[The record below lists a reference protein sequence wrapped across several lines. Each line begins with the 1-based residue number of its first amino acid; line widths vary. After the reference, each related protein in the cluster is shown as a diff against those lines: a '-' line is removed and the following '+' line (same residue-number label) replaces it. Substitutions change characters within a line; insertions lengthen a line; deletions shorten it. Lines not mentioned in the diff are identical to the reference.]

1 MGFLQR
7 TFFISAT
14 LAASLVPLPAS
25 HAAPS
30 VSATAKVDF
39 FKDVQPIF
47 KESCYGCHGPDQ
59 QMGGLRLDQKAA
71 IMKGG
76 ASGKPFLPGNSKE
89 SLILHRVMGQGGP
102 QMPLGFPPLS
112 AEKIARIRLW
122 IDQGADWPDSPAGSA
137 KHWAYQA
144 PVRPPLPKVQR
155 SGWVKNP
162 IDAFV
167 LARLEK
173 EGLQPSHEASKETL
187 IRRATFDLT
196 GLPPTPKEVDAFLAD
211 KTPHAYEKVVGRL
224 LASPHYGERWARPWL
239 DLARY
244 ADTNGYEKDERRS
257 IWKYRDWVI
266 NAFNRDMP
274 FDQFT
279 IEQIAGDMLPNATLD
294 QKIATGFHRNT
305 MFNAEGGVDQE
316 EQRWITL
323 IDRVGTTG
331 SVWLGSTIQC
341 SQCHNHK
348 YDPFTQKEFYQFLAF
363 FDHSKEP
370 QLSVPTPGQV
380 IQQASMKA
388 EIERLDALMKAKPGE
403 TPAYAQRVRYLKA
416 RAEKVQ
422 KELDGL
428 PVTTTL
434 AMEEI
439 PDRETPSTY
448 LRIKGAFLQKGEK
461 VYANVPACLPPLS
474 KDEPRNRLGLAKWLV
489 DKRNP
494 LTARVTVNRIWEQ
507 YFGQGIVE
515 TSEDFGSQGSPPT
528 HPELLDWLA
537 TEFMNKGWSQKA
549 IHRLIVTSAT
559 YKQSS
564 SVTPALLERD
574 PNNKLLAR
582 GPRFRLE
589 AEMVRDLSLAASGLL
604 SPKIG
609 GPSVFPPQPEGVWNI
624 PYNGDQWVTS
634 TGEDRYRR
642 AIYTFLRRTSPYP
655 MLLNFD
661 GTSHEF
667 CTVRR
672 IRTDTPL
679 QALNTLNDEAFFEA
693 ARHLAKRMQREG
705 GANLKSKLTYGFRL
719 CLTRKPTPLELSRLT
734 GLFEKE
740 AARYHS
746 DESDAKAVLAVKDAS
761 PDAAELAAL
770 TLVSNVL
777 LNLDE
782 TLTKE

>member
-1 MGFLQR
+1 MGFLNR
-7 TFFISAT
+7 TVLNGAGFVAFLLFSVTT
-14 LAASLVPLPAS
+14 LASTSPDASK
-25 HAAPS
+25 
-30 VSATAKVDF
+30 KVDF
-39 FKDVQPIF
+39 FKEIQPVF

-59 QMGGLRLDQKAA
+59 QMGGLRLDQKASVL
-71 IMKGG
+71 KGG
-76 ASGKPFLPGNSKE
+76 VSGKLYLPGNSKD
-89 SLILHRVMGQGGP
+89 SLLIHRIMGQGGP

-112 AEKIARIRLW
+112 AQKIALLRLW
-122 IDQGADWPDSPAGSA
+122 IDQGADWPDSSAGSS

-144 PVRPPLPKVQR
+144 PVRLPLPKVKNKAWGQ
-155 SGWVKNP
+155 NP

-167 LARLEK
+167 LARLDK
-173 EGLQPSHEASKETL
+173 EGLQPSHKASKETL
-187 IRRATFDLT
+187 IRRVTFDLT
-196 GLPPTPKEVDAFLAD
+196 GLPPTLQDVDAFLAD
-211 KTPHAYEKVVGRL
+211 KSQNAYEKVVDRL

-266 NAFNRDMP
+266 NALNRDMP
-274 FDQFT
+274 FDEFT
-279 IEQIAGDMLPNATLD
+279 IEQIAGDLLPNATLD

-370 QLSVPTPGQV
+370 QLPLPTSGQV
-380 IQQASMKA
+380 TQQASLKA
-388 EIERLDALMKAKPGE
+388 EIERLNALIKGKSNANPADQKVVHGLQSRIE
-403 TPAYAQRVRYLKA
+403 TLK
-416 RAEKVQ
+416 RR
-422 KELDGL
+422 LDGL
-428 PVTTTL
+428 PITTTL
-434 AMEEI
+434 VMEEI

-448 LRIKGAFLQKGEK
+448 LRIKGAFLQKGDK

-474 KDEPRNRLGLAKWLV
+474 QNEPPNRLGLARWLV

-515 TSEDFGSQGSPPT
+515 TSEDFGTQGSPPT

-537 TEFMNKGWSQKA
+537 TEFMRQRWSQKA

-559 YKQSS
+559 YQQSS
-564 SVTPALLERD
+564 NVSPALLERD
-574 PNNKLLAR
+574 PNNKLYAR

-589 AEMVRDLSLAASGLL
+589 AEMIRDLSLAASGLL
-604 SPKIG
+604 SPKVG
-609 GPSVFPPQPEGVWNI
+609 GTSVFPPQPDGVWNI
-624 PYNGDQWVTS
+624 PYNGDQWITS
-634 TGEDRYRR
+634 AGEDRYRR
-642 AIYTFLRRTSPYP
+642 GIYTFLRRTSPYP

-661 GTSHEF
+661 GTSREY

-693 ARHLAKRMQREG
+693 ARHLARRMQKEG
-705 GANLKSKLTYGFRL
+705 GADLKSKLTYGFRL
-719 CLTRKPTPLELSRLT
+719 CITHKPTKQELSRLT
-734 GLFEKE
+734 GLYEKE
-740 AARYHS
+740 SAHYRS
-746 DESDAKAVLAVKDAS
+746 EESDAKAVLAVKDAS
-761 PDAAELAAL
+761 PDAADLAAL

-782 TLTKE
+782 ALTKE